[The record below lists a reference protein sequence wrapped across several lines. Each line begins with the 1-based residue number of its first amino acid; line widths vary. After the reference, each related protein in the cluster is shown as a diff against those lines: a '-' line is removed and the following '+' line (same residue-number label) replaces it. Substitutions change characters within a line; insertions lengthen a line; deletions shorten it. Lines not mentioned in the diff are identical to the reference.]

1 MMLLELNLSDHHHHE
16 EEEEEE
22 EEEDKKLVASQEQS
36 SSTSISSV
44 EIVVAEWDGRS
55 GSTADASLLR
65 ALQLS
70 QTRAR
75 EAEKK
80 AAAESDRS
88 HELSR
93 LLMDDALRLSAYR
106 RWATLL
112 EAENSM
118 LRLKGLT
125 TRRPQE
131 EEEEGQEEDEREEAK
146 AKAKAKKKATP
157 APMAGWVA
165 LASCVGIAGVGFVV
179 ARNVHYSIQQQ
190 ENDDRVK
197 PRLTVRLGFLQIHVG
212 AVHFDGVRIS
222 FRFQSIFDKLRL
234 KF

>member
-1 MMLLELNLSDHHHHE
+1 MMLLELNLSDHRH
-16 EEEEEE
+16 EEEE
-22 EEEDKKLVASQEQS
+22 EEEDKKLIASQEQS

-80 AAAESDRS
+80 AADESDRS

-93 LLMDDALRLSAYR
+93 LLLEDALRLSAYR

-146 AKAKAKKKATP
+146 AKAKAKAKKKATP
-157 APMAGWVA
+157 GPMAGWVA